1 MKIKITESQFNLYLK
16 EQNIVDVAKSLEVV
30 MPTISPIPKSKTQAA
45 KVIPKILNSEGIGT
59 YDFSTDGTDVNLNLD
74 VKKMVD
80 RIRFYQYFISLQ
92 EETDGRGFF
101 FEGLMAGLFTGGV
114 AIPTTEGNRE
124 GTMADI
130 MIEGVPYSV
139 KLTIPGERYSLG
151 SLNKGLKVA
160 LQGISEDDALSVEGI
175 KKPYDLM
182 KKGPE
187 YDFYKNQMMQVSFNN
202 VNWIFGVLP
211 KTGNVIE
218 YTVKNNE
225 EVMDMLLRKANSGK
239 VSSSISLSNNDA
251 LSGNRKT
258 ITFPIIDVN
267 KINNFRYNKE
277 RGQKADKIAEL
288 FGKYSKNIR
297 YDVLEYIRKNPD
309 AFLKRVIN
317 LYGDRL
323 KDLI

>member
-1 MKIKITESQFNLYLK
+1 MKIKITESQYKLYLQEK
-16 EQNIVDVAKSLEVV
+16 NSEDVSTALGSV
-30 MPTISPIPKSKTQAA
+30 MATIAPIPKSKIQAA

-59 YDFSTDGTDVNLNLD
+59 YNFSDNGSNVDLNLD
-74 VKKMVD
+74 IRKTVD

-101 FEGLMAGLFTGGV
+101 FEGLIAGLFTGGV
-114 AIPTTEGNRE
+114 AIPTTESNKE
-124 GTMADI
+124 GSKADI
-130 MIEGVPYSV
+130 LIEGVPYSV
-139 KLTIPGERYSLG
+139 KLTTPGERYSLG
-151 SLNKGLKVA
+151 SLNKGFDVA
-160 LQGISEDDALSVEGI
+160 LQGISEDDTLSIEGI
-175 KKPYDLM
+175 DKPYDLM

-187 YDFYKNQMMQVSFNN
+187 YDFYKNQMMEVSFNN
-202 VNWIFGVLP
+202 VNWIFAVLP

-225 EVMDMLLRKANSGK
+225 EVMDMLLKETKPGK
-239 VSSSISLSNNDA
+239 TSSSISLSHEDA
-251 LSGNRKT
+251 ISGNKKS
-258 ITFPIIDVN
+258 ITFPIVDTNTI
-267 KINNFRYNKE
+267 KNFRYNKE
-277 RGQKADKIAEL
+277 RGQKTDKIAEL
-288 FGKYSKNIR
+288 FGKYAKNVR

>member
-1 MKIKITESQFNLYLK
+1 MKIVITESQYKLYLEEK
-16 EQNIVDVAKSLEVV
+16 NILGTPEALGNV
-30 MPTISPIPKSKTQAA
+30 MSTIAPIPKSKIQAS

-59 YDFSTDGTDVNLNLD
+59 YDFSNEGSDVDLNSD
-74 VKKMVD
+74 IRKTVD

-92 EETDGRGFF
+92 EEIDGRGFF
-101 FEGLMAGLFTGGV
+101 FEGLMAGLFTGGIE
-114 AIPTTEGNRE
+114 IPTSESNVEGSK
-124 GTMADI
+124 ADI
-130 MIEGVPYSV
+130 LIQGVPYSV
-139 KLTIPGERYSLG
+139 KLSIPGERYSLG
-151 SLNKGLKVA
+151 SLNKGFNIALKNIA
-160 LQGISEDDALSVEGI
+160 EDDSLSIEGI

-218 YTVKNNE
+218 YAVKNNE

-239 VSSSISLSNNDA
+239 VSSSISLSHNDA
-251 LSGNRKT
+251 LSGNKKT

-267 KINNFRYNKE
+267 KINNFRYTKE